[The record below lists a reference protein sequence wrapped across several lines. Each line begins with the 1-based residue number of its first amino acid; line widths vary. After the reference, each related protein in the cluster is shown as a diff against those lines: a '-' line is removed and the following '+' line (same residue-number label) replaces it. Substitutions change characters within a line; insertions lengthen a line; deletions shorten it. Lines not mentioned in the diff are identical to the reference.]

1 MYFDILRINF
11 SYKGFGPF
19 LPALLETFT
28 TLYLLRF
35 DVDFVYLVVINKAH
49 LS

>member
-11 SYKGFGPF
+11 PYKGFGPF